1 MKKRLKR
8 TIAIF
13 TVFTLFS
20 IFREGEGG
28 EALKFL
34 PELKTVTTLAA
45 TAPSVSYSTH
55 IQSYGWQKDVK
66 DGKPSGTTG
75 EAKRLEG
82 IKINLPDSKFSGSVE
97 YRTHV
102 EKYGWMGWKSTGN
115 MSGTTGESKRLEA
128 IEIRLTGELAKQYDI
143 YYRVHAQKFGWLDWA
158 KNGESAGTAGYAYRL
173 EAIEIKLVKKGE
185 KGPSAGGAA
194 FKEYVKVPSVQYQ
207 THVQSIGWQGYKRDG
222 QVSGTFGQAK
232 RLEGIR
238 LKLSNLPYSGGM
250 RYRTHVQSKGWMSW
264 QSNNALSGTTG
275 EAKRLEAIEVELT
288 GEMAKHYDVYYRVHA
303 QTFGWL
309 GWAKNGEPAGSEGY
323 AKRLEGI
330 EVRLVKKGN
339 AAPGNTS
346 NAFKNKN
353 IKVEKKTVQ
362 VKEKEVAYKVT
373 EELSPDLLKG
383 EKEIKQKGQNGF
395 DAVSYEVTYTNGKE
409 TNRKELS
416 RKTTKPVNEIV
427 RVGTKVVKV
436 EKETR
441 KENEVDFKVIE
452 ENDDTLE
459 LGKEEVVQEGQK
471 GYDSVIYEVTYTNG
485 KETKRNEISRDKI
498 KPIDRVLKKG
508 TKIIANSIEITNP
521 IESIQIGDSVQL
533 GSKILPENATNK
545 TVVWSTTDENVI
557 SVDNVGFV
565 TATGVGKATIT
576 VSTEDGNISD
586 SIQLIVLPIDIESIT
601 LNKTSLILTQ
611 GDSEQIEA
619 VILPENATDKTIEWQ
634 SSNETIAEVDG
645 TGKLTAIKAGDVVIT
660 ASDVTGKIQ
669 VQVSVKVV
677 EPTIEWVE
685 DITSSIYQYD
695 QFTLPSTVIAQ
706 MSNGTMKEF
715 NIEWLSKEID
725 NTQIGTTVYNG
736 SVEGY
741 EPQVSLTLNVEKYI
755 PVLAYNA
762 YSNITINGL
771 SRAISISMNNYGEKS
786 ITINKIEVYEQGR
799 LYSTYTASQL
809 AASGIAT
816 EISPYKNFGMSINYK
831 TGIWLDNSYVKFYVT
846 SNQNEF
852 EYTQL
857 IK

>member
-66 DGKPSGTTG
+66 DGKPSGTIG

-82 IKINLPDSKFSGSVE
+82 IKINLPDSKYSGSVE

-416 RKTTKPVNEIV
+416 RKTTKPVNAVVE
-427 RVGTKVVKV
+427 VGTKPITTVKRVNQTTTLNPGVSYIENKDLEKGIERVKTEGVAGKSVQAFDVTLDANGVEISRVAVGAPVVTPAVNKV
-436 EKETR
+436 V
-441 KENEVDFKVIE
+441 EVGTKTIVTKKIVKRTTE
-452 ENDDTLE
+452 DT
-459 LGKEEVVQEGQK
+459 KAIEVVQELTDTMRLGEEKVKSNGSKAVIETSYELVYEDGVLVSETVVAGSQK
-471 GYDSVIYEVTYTNG
+471 VIKAATPKVILVGTMRYLNAYENPEQDLKVGDTFNDAVIQRFIINETRTFDELKALSASERYSNANNNDLQNIVQTKVENGTHWSYWNLPIKLGTMTVNNFNSESMIDMGLYNQHFLKLVNEKRTAAGLSALSTSATLKAGSDLRAQEQADYGDIRSNGVAHQRPNGTRYDTAFSDDVRSQFAIGENIGAFTYNGNPNRVVSEQYLAEYAFNQLWGSEQHRNNMMNQYFTHQYVSIRMNKTYKNNNTFTYFTYTQILG
-485 KETKRNEISRDKI
+485 
-498 KPIDRVLKKG
+498 
-508 TKIIANSIEITNP
+508 
-521 IESIQIGDSVQL
+521 IQ
-533 GSKILPENATNK
+533 K
-545 TVVWSTTDENVI
+545 
-557 SVDNVGFV
+557 
-565 TATGVGKATIT
+565 
-576 VSTEDGNISD
+576 
-586 SIQLIVLPIDIESIT
+586 
-601 LNKTSLILTQ
+601 
-611 GDSEQIEA
+611 
-619 VILPENATDKTIEWQ
+619 
-634 SSNETIAEVDG
+634 
-645 TGKLTAIKAGDVVIT
+645 
-660 ASDVTGKIQ
+660 
-669 VQVSVKVV
+669 
-677 EPTIEWVE
+677 
-685 DITSSIYQYD
+685 
-695 QFTLPSTVIAQ
+695 
-706 MSNGTMKEF
+706 
-715 NIEWLSKEID
+715 
-725 NTQIGTTVYNG
+725 
-736 SVEGY
+736 
-741 EPQVSLTLNVEKYI
+741 
-755 PVLAYNA
+755 
-762 YSNITINGL
+762 
-771 SRAISISMNNYGEKS
+771 
-786 ITINKIEVYEQGR
+786 
-799 LYSTYTASQL
+799 
-809 AASGIAT
+809 
-816 EISPYKNFGMSINYK
+816 
-831 TGIWLDNSYVKFYVT
+831 
-846 SNQNEF
+846 
-852 EYTQL
+852 
-857 IK
+857 